1 MAPLAGPARFLC
13 RFYKEMYHGS
23 RTLIVIAA
31 TSGAAWAQTHTAAE
45 ERACRGDAH
54 RLCKEVLHDEFQVAS
69 CLQEHRD
76 HVSRACRAV
85 MESH

>member
-1 MAPLAGPARFLC
+1 MIRSTCIVLALLAISTVARAQDPAG
-13 RFYKEMYHGS
+13 HS
-23 RTLIVIAA
+23 
-31 TSGAAWAQTHTAAE
+31 AAE

-54 RLCKEVLHDEFQVAS
+54 RLCKDDLADEFRTAS

-85 MESH
+85 MDGHGM